1 MNIARIGLLITLL
14 GASLFAAALP
24 ASIAGITPP
33 ESVTVDGST
42 LVLNGVGKRTRYVF
56 VDVYVAALYLRS
68 RTSDP
73 LQVLADPGPKRLSMT
88 LLRSLTADQ
97 LAEALRDGMRL
108 NNDAD
113 AIARLSSRIDALV
126 ATMQAIGTAPKGDT
140 ITLDFLADGTTQ
152 IADSGHPQG
161 KPIAGA
167 DFQRALLEIWLG
179 DKPAQ
184 PDLKQALLGLPP

>member
-1 MNIARIGLLITLL
+1 MNIRRIALSALF
-14 GASLFAAALP
+14 GACLSAAALP

-33 ESVTVDGST
+33 DSVTVDGST
-42 LVLNGVGKRTRYVF
+42 LVLNGAGKRTRYVF
-56 VDVYVAALYLRS
+56 VDVYVGALYLRARS
-68 RTSDP
+68 SDAQ
-73 LQVLADPGPKRLSMT
+73 QVLADPGPKRLSMT